1 MVLREKGFSRA
12 GRTLLLPVLLA
23 GLLGLSGCVDPATGP
38 AATPVAE
45 KVEKIPEEV
54 LQYALD
60 LGMALQIVKECR
72 KGLTLNVAYA
82 QGMQAAFEKKYG
94 KNPAWANTDGLK
106 QLGDKRLQDYALD
119 YVSRRNV
126 VIVQPATWC
135 AAGRADIAAG
145 TRIGKLLIAQ

>member
-1 MVLREKGFSRA
+1 MRASSEAEASCCSASSISARSRA
-12 GRTLLLPVLLA
+12 ASAACTIAASPNRIPIERSIAAITPDEPTAYMLTSGSTSLPKAVIQTQRMLA
-23 GLLGLSGCVDPATGP
+23 SNL
-38 AATPVAE
+38 
-45 KVEKIPEEV
+45 
-54 LQYALD
+54 
-60 LGMALQIVKECR
+60 
-72 KGLTLNVAYA
+72 A